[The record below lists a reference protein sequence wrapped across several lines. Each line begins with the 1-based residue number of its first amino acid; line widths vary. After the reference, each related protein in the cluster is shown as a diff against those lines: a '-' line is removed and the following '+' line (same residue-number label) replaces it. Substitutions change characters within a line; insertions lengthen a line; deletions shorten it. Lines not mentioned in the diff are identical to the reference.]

1 MDSREGRGGPV
12 VLAEGMAKASKGRER
27 ESKAC
32 QGLVRMEIL
41 TSGHWKRREGNQND
55 GGKVLSEATLHSRD
69 PDLHHYHH
77 TMAGL
82 GFASPLWVQGTPSS
96 PQQAQASCLVY
107 GVHSSQSHVASKRM
121 VSGGKEELG
130 APR

>member
-1 MDSREGRGGPV
+1 MDSREGRGGPA
-12 VLAEGMAKASKGRER
+12 VLAEGMAKASKGREW

-32 QGLVRMEIL
+32 QGLAGMEIL

-69 PDLHHYHH
+69 PDLHHHP
-77 TMAGL
+77 MAGL
-82 GFASPLWVQGTPSS
+82 GFASPLWVQGTP
-96 PQQAQASCLVY
+96 PCPPQAQASCLVY
-107 GVHSSQSHVASKRM
+107 GVHSSRSHVASKKM